1 MENKISTRKLLLTVS
16 MALLLVVAVLGFGL
30 FGINTGATSPE
41 MGEIVAKADAEPT
54 TITEVDIAL
63 SDNFFD
69 YYRIGGTIY
78 EAPSP
83 IDLFKVDATK
93 PYTIVDA
100 GIFVYNESTG
110 NYENDTD
117 YNGFVAGV
125 KYAIVAVVKTG
136 SDFTAIGGSNASG
149 YLFAN
154 EVTNVNDGWDTKVYD
169 SQRIE
174 TLYKLPE
181 LEAQTTT
188 ISEIEVALSDNI
200 ADYYYVGGNFYKESI
215 VDIIKADFTKP
226 YLIDGYEIFYY
237 DEESGEYKYADYDNF
252 NGFVAGVKYAIMV
265 YVVTG
270 FDFSEFGMGV
280 DASGYLFAD
289 NVTIA
294 NKDWSIVGIEENK
307 FINALYELPILEAQ
321 TISEIDVDFDDA
333 LLDYYYIGGTFYV
346 SNLIN
351 FIKID
356 TTKTYL
362 IDGIGIFVYNEDNKK
377 YEFDEGFNGFV
388 AGVKYALAVALR
400 NGNNASAPLFASE
413 VTNVN
418 DGWITNVLAGQYLET
433 LYALPV
439 LEAQTTTISE
449 VDVALSDDFFDYY
462 RLGEDISEGNRI
474 YDFIEVDFNEP
485 YFIDGAGIYIY
496 DEDTDSYVYDSDFNG
511 FVAGV
516 RYAFSVYLVTGEDFS
531 GDGGIDARAYLFAN
545 EVINVNDGWSTIVY
559 DGQYIDTLYALPVL
573 EAEQFD
579 ASELVITL
587 TNELV
592 YNGTAQTQN
601 ATIAYKGATLVNGVD
616 YTISNNVQTNAG
628 NYVMTITLIGSYD
641 YTTTCNFA
649 IAKATYDMSGISMA
663 NKTVTY
669 NGQAHSLAIEGTLP
683 TGVSVSYSNND
694 KTDAGVYTVTANF
707 TGNANYNAIA
717 PISATLTIKAVVF
730 EDTKKDEETGKPMV
744 KVESDNGFDPT
755 TELVVEVVAVEIE
768 IAEIKVE
775 ISDKEDIAVAYDVS
789 LFQDGVSVQP
799 NGIIR
804 VKMLIPANLLGI
816 QFRIVHI
823 HNGQEIGNVDY
834 TVDDNYAV
842 IETDKLSAFVF
853 IYEPSTTPASINPL
867 IGWICLG
874 VILFVALVAL
884 LIIFLNKRTI
894 KFNANG
900 IAFENEEFGEIK
912 AYVGEKIKLPIPF
925 AQGYEFLG
933 WYYDKECTQ
942 KANLTKMGAKSLVLY
957 AKWKEH
963 HVNAQNNND

>member
-1 MENKISTRKLLLTVS
+1 M
-16 MALLLVVAVLGFGL
+16 
-30 FGINTGATSPE
+30 
-41 MGEIVAKADAEPT
+41 
-54 TITEVDIAL
+54 
-63 SDNFFD
+63 
-69 YYRIGGTIY
+69 
-78 EAPSP
+78 
-83 IDLFKVDATK
+83 
-93 PYTIVDA
+93 
-100 GIFVYNESTG
+100 
-110 NYENDTD
+110 
-117 YNGFVAGV
+117 
-125 KYAIVAVVKTG
+125 
-136 SDFTAIGGSNASG
+136 
-149 YLFAN
+149 
-154 EVTNVNDGWDTKVYD
+154 
-169 SQRIE
+169 
-174 TLYKLPE
+174 
-181 LEAQTTT
+181 
-188 ISEIEVALSDNI
+188 
-200 ADYYYVGGNFYKESI
+200 
-215 VDIIKADFTKP
+215 
-226 YLIDGYEIFYY
+226 IDGYEIFYY

-717 PISATLTIKAVVF
+717 PIPATLTIEKATYDMSGISMANKTVTYNGQAHSLAIEGTLPTGVTVSYSNNDKTDAGIYTVTANFTGNANYNAIAPISATLTIKAVVF